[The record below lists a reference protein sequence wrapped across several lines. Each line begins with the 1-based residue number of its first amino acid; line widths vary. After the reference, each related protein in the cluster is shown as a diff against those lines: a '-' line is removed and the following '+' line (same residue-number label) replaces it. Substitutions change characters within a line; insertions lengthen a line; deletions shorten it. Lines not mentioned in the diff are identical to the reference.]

1 MERVADGVVIG
12 LLMIPGFALALAII
26 QLAGLPKSPI
36 LKPGFDPEVI
46 RNLFVYG
53 FFVGALVVRD
63 VRSAAHTQLVT
74 LKASDKTEA
83 VQGVPALSEATG

>member
-1 MERVADGVVIG
+1 
-12 LLMIPGFALALAII
+12 MIPGFALALAII

-63 VRSAAHTQLVT
+63 VRSAAHTQLVAM
-74 LKASDKTEA
+74 KPSDQPEP
-83 VQGVPALSEATG
+83 VQGVPELSGAMS

>member
-1 MERVADGVVIG
+1 MV
-12 LLMIPGFALALAII
+12 PGFALALALI
-26 QLAGLPKSPI
+26 QLIGLPKSPI

-63 VRSAAHTQLVT
+63 VRAASHAQLVA
-74 LKASDKTEA
+74 LKPAEKPETA
-83 VQGVPALSEATG
+83 QGLPELSGAMS